1 MLSNAAFNALLK
13 TLEEP
18 PQHVLFIMATTERYT
33 TVIELNSEQAKRNL
47 DELRR
52 KVESWKSDLAEAREK
67 KMGRS
72 FIAAIR
78 KELKDAEKELKKY
91 DSEVARTIDTMNMNK
106 DAWFDGQMPAPNPK
120 SLSSLADAVVKG
132 GYDLGIAMDG
142 DGDRLG
148 IIDRTGRYVSANE
161 ILCMLYDYL
170 VRCKG
175 WRGPVVRNVATTHM
189 LDRIAES
196 FGEKCHE
203 VPVGFKHVSAKIDE
217 TDAVLGGE
225 SSGGLTVRGHIHGKD
240 STYAA
245 SLFAEMVSVTGKSPS
260 ELVDDLEAR
269 FGAFRMAEDA
279 IRFED
284 ADRKAAVE
292 RLLLEEKKLPSFDE
306 EIERV
311 GYEDGCKV
319 YFKSGDW
326 TLCRFSGTEPLLR
339 VCAESPTE
347 EKARSLVSAFRAFL
361 GV

>member
-1 MLSNAAFNALLK
+1 MFCTTTPGGTPPLLPFDEAVAAGRIAYPKNPFNPFIDSILARIDVAALRERGLR
-13 TLEEP
+13 
-18 PQHVLFIMATTERYT
+18 VLFDTMHGSGAYPLLVVFYT
-33 TVIELNSEQAKRNL
+33 
-47 DELRR
+47 
-52 KVESWKSDLAEAREK
+52 ARC
-67 KMGRS
+67 
-72 FIAAIR
+72 
-78 KELKDAEKELKKY
+78 
-91 DSEVARTIDTMNMNK
+91 TIDTMNMNK

-175 WRGPVVRNVATTHM
+175 WRGPVVRNVATTHL

-240 STYAA
+240 SAYAA

-260 ELVDDLEAR
+260 ELAADLEAR

-284 ADRKAAVE
+284 AARKAAVE
-292 RLLLEEKKLPSFDE
+292 RLLLEERRLPAFDE
-306 EIERV
+306 AIERV

-319 YFKSGDW
+319 YFKGGDW
-326 TLCRFSGTEPLLR
+326 TLCRFSGTDPLLR
-339 VCAESPTE
+339 VCAESSTE
-347 EKARSLVSAFRAFL
+347 EKARSYVDAFRSFL

>member
-1 MLSNAAFNALLK
+1 
-13 TLEEP
+13 
-18 PQHVLFIMATTERYT
+18 
-33 TVIELNSEQAKRNL
+33 
-47 DELRR
+47 
-52 KVESWKSDLAEAREK
+52 
-67 KMGRS
+67 
-72 FIAAIR
+72 
-78 KELKDAEKELKKY
+78 
-91 DSEVARTIDTMNMNK
+91 
-106 DAWFDGQMPAPNPK
+106 
-120 SLSSLADAVVKG
+120 
-132 GYDLGIAMDG
+132 MDG

-175 WRGPVVRNVATTHM
+175 WRGPVVRNVATTHL

-203 VPVGFKHVSAKIDE
+203 VPVGFKHVSAKMDE

-240 STYAA
+240 SAYAA

-260 ELVDDLEAR
+260 ELAADLEAR
-269 FGAFRMAEDA
+269 FGTFRMAEDA

-284 ADRKAAVE
+284 AARKAAVE
-292 RLLLEEKKLPSFDE
+292 RLLLVEKKLPAFDR

-311 GYEDGCKV
+311 GYADGCKV
-319 YFKSGDW
+319 YFKGGDW
-326 TLCRFSGTEPLLR
+326 ALCRFSGTEPLLR
-339 VCAESPTE
+339 VCAESSTE
-347 EKARSLVSAFRAFL
+347 EKARSCVDAFRAFL